1 MNTEDYA
8 RSIFNAVLPP
18 LSRLEVELRVNF
30 RIERQ
35 RVFSKAQPTPYVGY
49 VHELALRMQFGGRKT
64 TRDQLEH
71 LCAVSEQGHVLLRVI
86 PTESGSFPGAGHA
99 LLYAEGVIRELDT
112 VQLDSAHGPEFLH
125 AEAQL
130 SKYRAHLSWMDEH
143 ALSPEKTRDLIH
155 TIASEL

>member
-1 MNTEDYA
+1 
-8 RSIFNAVLPP
+8 
-18 LSRLEVELRVNF
+18 
-30 RIERQ
+30 
-35 RVFSKAQPTPYVGY
+35 
-49 VHELALRMQFGGRKT
+49 
-64 TRDQLEH
+64 
-71 LCAVSEQGHVLLRVI
+71 VLLRVI